1 MSSMRR
7 CGMLGLVLASSGFC
21 QKVVMTET
29 TEVLPNLVK
38 NRNLNLEREE
48 TKNTSNITYKGL
60 EPSLISVRRLRWD
73 KVKKDVSAC
82 KNNDHS
88 DDLKY
93 HSFDTIVGTDV
104 VFATSL
110 VKPLLKTLQKMSHS
124 NTMIYLC
131 LQIRCADSHA
141 LLLRKANKYGFQCI
155 DCTDELKSMPVYS
168 WGLEL
173 ECKILRLSI
182 LEGKREE
189 KVKRKLR
196 VDNIPKENS
205 KRIRR

>member
-1 MSSMRR
+1 MQSMVR

-38 NRNLNLEREE
+38 NMNINLESQEA
-48 TKNTSNITYKGL
+48 KSTSNAICGGL

-82 KNNDHS
+82 QNNDCS

-104 VFATSL
+104 VFSTNL

-124 NTMIYLC
+124 DTTIYLC

-141 LLLRKANKYGFQCI
+141 LLLRKAKKYGFKCI
-155 DCTDELKSMPVYS
+155 DCTDELKGMPVYS

-173 ECKILRLSI
+173 ECKILRLSV
-182 LEGKREE
+182 LKGTCEE

-196 VDNIPKENS
+196 LDNIPKEKR